1 MRVNCNVCVVR
12 GLIVTVA
19 GDEQARWVV
28 ELEPDVNPE
37 KLKTINLAQRVVKD
51 IDEAMTGIPKPAA
64 APARDGGPLPL
75 IAPARNVRQKVM
87 RDVPAE
93 SL

>member
-1 MRVNCNVCVVR
+1 M
-12 GLIVTVA
+12 IA
-19 GDEQARWVV
+19 WHEQARWVV

-37 KLKTINLAQRVVKD
+37 KLKTINLARRVVKD
-51 IDEAMTGIPKPAA
+51 VDEAMTGIPAA
-64 APARDGGPLPL
+64 VPKGGEPVPL

-93 SL
+93 SV